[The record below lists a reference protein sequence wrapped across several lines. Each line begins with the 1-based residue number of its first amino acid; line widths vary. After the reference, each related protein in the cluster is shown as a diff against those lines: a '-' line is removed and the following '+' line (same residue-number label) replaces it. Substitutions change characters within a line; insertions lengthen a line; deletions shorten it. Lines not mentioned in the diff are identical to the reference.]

1 MWGDRAL
8 PAVSARSSRTQS
20 DANRLSDKRGG
31 IEMRSAIS
39 ALGIVATVCML
50 SIPPVDACGDKTL
63 RIGRGARFQ
72 RTTQPA
78 AVLIYLPGNS
88 VNRAA
93 ASRPTLQSVA
103 PALQTLLKR
112 VNARSRT
119 VQGVDGLTEAL
130 KAPYDVVLTDLA
142 EAGHLQKQI
151 EASTSKPVVIPV
163 ACAETKAQ
171 AGLAKK
177 QYGFVV
183 KNPTSGDEYLD
194 AIEDAMRSRMRAL
207 AGNR

>member
-1 MWGDRAL
+1 MRKGAFRRA
-8 PAVSARSSRTQS
+8 S
-20 DANRLSDKRGG
+20 N
-31 IEMRSAIS
+31 AIS

-63 RIGRGARFQ
+63 RIGRGARFH
-72 RTTQPA
+72 RTTHPA

-88 VNRAA
+88 VNSAPV
-93 ASRPTLQSVA
+93 RPTPQSVA

-112 VNARSRT
+112 LNARSRT
-119 VQGVDGLTEAL
+119 VQGVEGLTEAL
-130 KAPYDVVLTDLA
+130 KAQYDVVLADLA
-142 EAGHLQKQI
+142 EAGNLQKQI

-163 ACAETKAQ
+163 ACAETKVQ
-171 AGLAKK
+171 AGPAKK

-183 KNPTSGDEYLD
+183 KNPTSGEEYLD
-194 AIEDAMRSRMRAL
+194 VIEDAMRSRMRAL